1 MARTAPT
8 MLRASTR
15 VANVPSQDLQVIVN
29 ASPDTGSDAARKVRQ
44 DNLRRLINA
53 RSIAFIGGAAA
64 ASGIDYCR
72 ALGFTGD
79 VFAVHPSREELSGVP
94 CVKIV
99 ADLPAVPDAA
109 WIAVSTER
117 SIDVVREL
125 RELGTAGAVLYTAG
139 FSETGDRTFE
149 QHLIEA
155 AGPMAL
161 VGPNCIGVVN
171 YLDGVPVALT
181 QGLGIDRPDHGV
193 ALIAQSGTIIGNM
206 VMSERSVSVSHLL
219 SMGNQS
225 VTDIADAIEAVADDP
240 RVDAILLYIEGL
252 KDAPAFARAATR
264 AFNQGKTLVALKAG
278 VSKAGQELALA
289 HTGSLAGSPE
299 LYEAFFRR
307 LGIISVNTF
316 PELLEMSKM
325 LAFRGMPGGNRLMIE
340 TCSGTDSGY
349 CADLAERFGV
359 DLPPLTPEVRDAVDA
374 VIPGIAT
381 ASNPLDVTMEQW
393 GDRKAQARSL
403 ITMLKQPC
411 DGAALIVNFP
421 SQGPTPSYDPA
432 AEAMLD
438 VRAATDLPCYV
449 ITNLPEGAPDRIR
462 EMLVANNIIPLQ
474 GMEDAFS
481 CIGQAARY
489 ARRREELETRGGPDA
504 RLIPCGDLVPDAT
517 LDEQTSKQAL
527 AAFGLEIPR
536 SALCGDVDQAVK
548 AAGELGYP
556 VVVKGHGSSL
566 AHKSELGAVAINLA
580 TSHEV
585 ADAASTI
592 LALPGV
598 EQLLVE
604 AMVIDAVAEIIIGIK
619 RDATLGLGLVL
630 GSGGILTEL
639 LHDATT
645 LLLPTTR
652 DEVLHALSTLK
663 GFPLLNG
670 FRGRPPGDIEA
681 LCDAALSVAAYAEE
695 QAEKIMELDVNPLL
709 VRPQELGVVAV
720 DALIRLGK
728 PAS

>member
-1 MARTAPT
+1 
-8 MLRASTR
+8 
-15 VANVPSQDLQVIVN
+15 VN
-29 ASPDTGSDAARKVRQ
+29 ALPDSHADAARKVRQ
-44 DNLRRLINA
+44 DNLRRLVNA
-53 RSIAFIGGAAA
+53 RSIAFIGGSAAS
-64 ASGIDYCR
+64 SGIDYCR
-72 ALGFTGD
+72 ALGFAGEIY
-79 VFAVHPSREELSGVP
+79 AVHPTREELSGIA
-94 CVKIV
+94 CVKSV
-99 ADLPAVPDAA
+99 SDLPAPPDAA

-117 SIDVVREL
+117 SIQVVREL
-125 RELGTAGAVLYTAG
+125 RDIGAAGAVLYTAG
-139 FSETGDRTFE
+139 FSETGDKTLE
-149 QHLIEA
+149 QRLIDA

-161 VGPNCIGVVN
+161 VGPNCIGVIN
-171 YLDGVPVALT
+171 YLDGVPIALT
-181 QGLGIDRPDHGV
+181 QALGLDRPEHGV

-206 VMSERSVSVSHLL
+206 VMSERSVAVSHLF

-225 VTDIADAIEAVADDP
+225 VTDIADAIEVVADDP

-299 LYEAFFRR
+299 LYDAFFRR

-325 LAFRGMPGGNRLMIE
+325 LAFKGMPRGNRLMIE

-359 DLPPLTPEVRDAVDA
+359 ELPKLSAEVREAVTA
-374 VIPGIAT
+374 VIPDIAT
-381 ASNPLDVTMEQW
+381 ATNPLDVTMEQW
-393 GDRKAQARSL
+393 ADREAQARSL
-403 ITMLKQPC
+403 ITLLQQPS
-411 DGAALIVNFP
+411 DATALIINFP
-421 SQGPTPSYDPA
+421 SHGGELSYDPA

-438 VRAATDLPCYV
+438 VRAATNLPCYL
-449 ITNLPEGAPDRIR
+449 ITNLPEGAPNRIR

-489 ARRREELETRGGPDA
+489 AQRREELESHGGPDA
-504 RLIPCGDLVPDAT
+504 RLIHCDDLVPDSM
-517 LDEQTSKQAL
+517 LDEQASKQAL
-527 AAFGLEIPR
+527 AAFGLDIPD
-536 SALCGDVDQAVK
+536 STLCNTVDETVQAARK
-548 AAGELGYP
+548 RGFP

-580 TSHEV
+580 GPQEV
-585 ADAASTI
+585 ADAASAI
-592 LALPGV
+592 IALPGV
-598 EQLLVE
+598 DQLLVE
-604 AMVIDAVAEIIIGIK
+604 AMVSDAVAEVIIGIK

-639 LHDATT
+639 LHDAIT

-652 DEVLHALSTLK
+652 DEIEQALSTLK
-663 GFPLLNG
+663 GFPLLDG
-670 FRGRPPGDIEA
+670 FRGRPPGDLNA
-681 LCDAALSVAAYAEE
+681 LCDAALSVAAYAE
-695 QAEKIMELDVNPLL
+695 AHADKLLELDVNPLL
-709 VRPQELGVVAV
+709 VRPNGHGVVAV

>member
-1 MARTAPT
+1 V
-8 MLRASTR
+8 ST
-15 VANVPSQDLQVIVN
+15 VN
-29 ASPDTGSDAARKVRQ
+29 ASPDSHADTARKIRQ
-44 DNLRRLINA
+44 DNLRRLVNA
-53 RSIAFIGGAAA
+53 RSIAFIGGSAAS
-64 ASGIDYCR
+64 SGIDYCR
-72 ALGFTGD
+72 ALGFTGEIY
-79 VFAVHPSREELSGVP
+79 AVHPTRDELSGIA
-94 CVKIV
+94 CVKSV
-99 ADLPAVPDAA
+99 SDLPAPPDAA

-117 SIDVVREL
+117 SIEVVREL
-125 RELGTAGAVLYTAG
+125 RDIGTAGAVLYTAG
-139 FSETGDRTFE
+139 FSETGDKTLE
-149 QHLIEA
+149 QRLIDA

-161 VGPNCIGVVN
+161 VGPNCIGVIN
-171 YLDGVPVALT
+171 YLDGIPIALT
-181 QGLGIDRPDHGV
+181 QGLGLERPEHGV
-193 ALIAQSGTIIGNM
+193 VLVAQSGTIIGNM
-206 VMSERSVSVSHLL
+206 VMSERSVPVSHLF

-225 VTDIADAIEAVADDP
+225 VTDIADAIEVIADDP

-252 KDAPAFARAATR
+252 RDAPAFARAATR

-278 VSKAGQELALA
+278 VSEAGQELALA

-325 LAFRGMPGGNRLMIE
+325 LAFKGMPQGNRLMVE

-359 DLPPLTPEVRDAVDA
+359 ELPKLSAEVRDAVTA
-374 VIPGIAT
+374 VIPAIAT

-393 GDRKAQARSL
+393 ADRDAQAKSL
-403 ITMLKQPC
+403 VTMLQQPC
-411 DGAALIVNFP
+411 DAAALIVNFP
-421 SQGPTPSYDPA
+421 SRGETLSYDPA

-438 VRAATDLPCYV
+438 VRAATNLPCYV
-449 ITNLPEGAPDRIR
+449 ITNLPEGAPNRIR

-489 ARRREELETRGGPDA
+489 AGRREELEHKGGPDA
-504 RLIPCGDLVPDAT
+504 RLISCDDLVPDT
-517 LDEQTSKQAL
+517 VLDEQASKQAL
-527 AAFGLEIPR
+527 AAFGLDIPN
-536 SALCGDVDQAVK
+536 SMLCCDVEEALEAVNK
-548 AAGELGYP
+548 LGFP

-566 AHKSELGAVAINLA
+566 AHKSELGAVAVNL
-580 TSHEV
+580 TSLQEV
-585 ADAASTI
+585 TDAASAI
-592 LALPGV
+592 IALPGV

-604 AMVIDAVAEIIIGIK
+604 TMVSDAVAEIIIGIK

-652 DEVLHALSTLK
+652 DEIEQALLTLK
-663 GFPLLNG
+663 GYPLLNG
-670 FRGRPPGDIEA
+670 FRGRSPGDIDA
-681 LCDAALSVAAYAEE
+681 LCDAALSVAAYAE
-695 QAEKIMELDVNPLL
+695 AHADKLLELDVNPLL
-709 VRPQELGVVAV
+709 VRPNGHGVVAV

-728 PAS
+728 SAS